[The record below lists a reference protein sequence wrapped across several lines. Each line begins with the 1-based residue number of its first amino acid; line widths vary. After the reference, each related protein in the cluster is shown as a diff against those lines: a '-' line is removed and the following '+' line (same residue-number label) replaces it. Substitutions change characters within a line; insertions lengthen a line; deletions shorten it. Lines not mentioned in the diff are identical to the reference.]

1 MTDRKPGRGW
11 PWRRDRAQR
20 AALSEEQWRWLREQH
35 PILAGFTHEEDA
47 RLRELVGQFLR
58 RKRFEVRGLDGDEA
72 PYRLV
77 VATQACLPI
86 LGLDFDWFRGWRTV
100 VLLPREFA
108 SQMEETDA
116 GGVVREWEEELAG
129 EAWDEGPI
137 VLSWNDVEE
146 SGWGD
151 GCNVV
156 IHEVAHK
163 LDLLDGS
170 MNGRPA
176 LHRDMD
182 PELWQR
188 ELGQAYEQLCEDER
202 RGRDGAVDFYATES
216 PAEFFA
222 VTSELFF
229 EQPAALHHRFPGVY
243 RQLKAFYLQDPLQRA
258 RPASSGR

>member
-1 MTDRKPGRGW
+1 MADTVR
-11 PWRRDRAQR
+11 R
-20 AALSEEQWRWLREQH
+20 AAAGPGAATAPRARQLTEEQWRWVREQH
-35 PILAGFTHEEDA
+35 PILAGLSHDEERA
-47 RLRELVGQFLR
+47 PAGTGGPQFLR
-58 RKRFEVRGLDGDEA
+58 RKRFEVHGLEGDEDL
-72 PYRLV
+72 YRLV
-77 VATQACLPI
+77 VATQACVTI
-86 LGLDFDWFRGWRTV
+86 LGLSFEWFRGWRTV

-108 SQMEETDA
+108 AQMEETDA

-163 LDLLDGS
+163 LDLLDGD

-182 PELWQR
+182 PAAWHR
-188 ELGQAYEQLCEDER
+188 ELGQAYERLCDDER
-202 RGRDGAVDFYATES
+202 RGREGAVDFYATES

-229 EQPAALHHRFPGVY
+229 EQPAALHRQFPGVY
-243 RQLKAFYLQDPLQRA
+243 RQLKAFYRQDPLQRA
-258 RPASSGR
+258 QQ

>member
-1 MTDRKPGRGW
+1 MAARKSGRGW
-11 PWRRDRAQR
+11 PWRRDRSDR
-20 AALSEEQWRWLREQH
+20 AAVPAPQWRWVHEQH
-35 PILAGFTHEEDA
+35 PILAGLSPAEDA
-47 RLRELVGQFLR
+47 RLQELVARFLR
-58 RKRFEVRGLDGDEA
+58 HKRFEVRGLDQDDA

-77 VATQACLPI
+77 VATQACVTI
-86 LGLDFDWFRGWRTV
+86 LGLGFEWFRGWRTV

-137 VLSWNDVEE
+137 VLSWSDVEE

-163 LDLLDGS
+163 LDLLDGA

-176 LHRDMD
+176 LHRDMA
-182 PELWQR
+182 PATWHR
-188 ELGQAYEQLCEDER
+188 ELGRAYEQLCADER

-229 EQPAALHHRFPGVY
+229 EQPAALHGQFPGVY
-243 RQLKAFYLQDPLQRA
+243 RQLKEFYRQDPLPRRQ
-258 RPASSGR
+258 PPSPGG